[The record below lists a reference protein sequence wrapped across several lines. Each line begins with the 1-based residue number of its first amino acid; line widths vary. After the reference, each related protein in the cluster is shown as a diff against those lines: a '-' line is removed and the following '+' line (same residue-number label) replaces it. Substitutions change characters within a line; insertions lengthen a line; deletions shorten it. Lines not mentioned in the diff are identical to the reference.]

1 VYLYTSKKPLLG
13 QQKTTNL
20 NLINKGNKFAIFDG
34 VVGSQFYGYMGPW
47 VHGSMGWVWVLELL
61 EQLEMI
67 GASRAPLGKKR
78 CPRGTPKTHKK
89 KKVPKRHTKESHDP
103 EKNKIRQGAGT
114 ILELFELFWL
124 MCEYECE
131 L

>member
-1 VYLYTSKKPLLG
+1 MYPYTSKPLLG
-13 QQKTTNL
+13 QKTTNL

-89 KKVPKRHTKESHDP
+89 KKGAQEAHKRKS
-103 EKNKIRQGAGT
+103 
-114 ILELFELFWL
+114 
-124 MCEYECE
+124 
-131 L
+131 